1 MSELG
6 QIIDEL
12 YEVVQARKNDPK
24 DGSYTNYLFDKG
36 IDKICK
42 KIGEEST
49 EVVIAA
55 KNGSKSE
62 LVYETADLIYHLLV
76 LLGEMDVTPTEV
88 YEELKKRRG

>member
-76 LLGEMDVTPTEV
+76 LLGEMVVTPTEV